1 MKKLKVFLLDM
12 PFSLPECP
20 AFGLTQ
26 IKTHIDKIYGSQV
39 ETKILYLNHRFFC
52 ELGSAF
58 FQAVNMDFYNFYKY
72 ETNKFMWVDDL
83 KKSGLEVVYFSGG
96 LGDWFFRKIA
106 FPNVQEEDDKFL
118 GTLALKPELKV
129 FILEKREQLDGYL
142 NSLIDEYEIHTADVI
157 GFTSRFQQ
165 QVASI
170 AMARKLKELNSRIT
184 ILMGG
189 PNCEPPAGLELA
201 KNIENIDYI
210 LSGRRFLIGFEKLIG
225 CIMENRKDE
234 IAKIPGAFETLGH
247 VGGTLKHCEGRDAY
261 EMSEEDDIND
271 LIELDYDSYFQSL
284 NDNGLTDVVQPVLF
298 FETSR
303 GCVWGEKKRCGFCA
317 IDGYNPKHRA
327 MDSAHAIAYLNHI
340 FQYADRCKYFIG
352 TDSCFPK
359 EYLKEVFPY
368 VKVPEHVHILYE
380 TRVDYTEEEMHC
392 LSKNNIDLLIVG
404 IESLSTPA
412 LKLLNKGTTAFDNIR
427 FLKYAR
433 KFSLN
438 INWNILVGIPR
449 ETVGMIRANCMTAP
463 LLSHL
468 YPPTGAWLVSY
479 QGNCDYVVNPD
490 DYGIE
495 LEPLIQSYQHVYPFQ
510 TDSLEKM
517 TYFQDVKNK
526 KDVFT
531 PMKAKEIQRLSKIV
545 NQWKDRWRKDHES
558 ELPRL
563 VLTRNK
569 NGCSILDTRFDH
581 EEYAVS
587 RLEYNMLKALETE
600 KSKDQLIHCLPGYSE
615 ANIEK
620 ALEYL
625 MERKILFR
633 ENDQYLSLVMIQD
646 ND

>member
-1 MKKLKVFLLDM
+1 MKKLKLCLLDM

-26 IKTHIDKIYGSQV
+26 IKSHIDKEYGSQV
-39 ETKILYLNHRFFC
+39 ETKIKYLNHQFFC

-58 FQAVNMDFYNFYKY
+58 FQAVNTDFYNFYKY
-72 ETNKFMWVDDL
+72 ETNKFMWVDNLD
-83 KKSGLEVVYFSGG
+83 KSGLEVVYFSGG
-96 LGDWFFRKIA
+96 LGDWFFRNVA
-106 FPNVQEEDDKFL
+106 FPNVEEEDDKFL
-118 GTLALKPELKV
+118 DRLSLDSEFKTV
-129 FILEKREQLDGYL
+129 ILEKRKQLDDYL
-142 NSLIDEYEIHTADVI
+142 DALIAEHEIHKADVV

-170 AMARKLKELNSRIT
+170 AMARKLKEINRET
-184 ILMGG
+184 IIIMGG
-189 PNCEPPAGLELA
+189 PNCEPPSGHELA
-201 KNIENIDYI
+201 KNIIPIDYI

-225 CIMENRKDE
+225 CVLKNQEDQIVE
-234 IAKIPGAFETLGH
+234 IPGVFETVGH
-247 VGGTLKHCEGRDAY
+247 AGNVLHNRETSNAY
-261 EMSEEDDIND
+261 VMSEEDDIND

-303 GCVWGEKKRCGFCA
+303 GCIWGEKKRCGFCA
-317 IDGYNPKHRA
+317 IDGYNPKYRTMNYDRA
-327 MDSAHAIAYLNHI
+327 IQYLNNV
-340 FQYADRCKYFIG
+340 FQYADRCKYFIA

-368 VKVPEHVHILYE
+368 VKVPDNIHILYE
-380 TRVDYTEEEMHC
+380 TRVDYTEDEMKC
-392 LSKNNIDLLIVG
+392 LSQNNIDLLIVG
-404 IESLSTPA
+404 IESLSTEA

-449 ETVGMIRANCMTAP
+449 ETIDMIRKNCMTVP
-463 LLSHL
+463 LLYHL

-479 QGNCDYVVNPD
+479 QGNCDYVINSE

-495 LEPLIQSYQHVYPFQ
+495 LEPLIQSYQHIYPFK
-510 TDSLEKM
+510 TDSLQKM

-526 KDVFT
+526 TDVFT
-531 PMKAKEIQRLSKIV
+531 PAKAKEIQKLSKAV
-545 NQWKDRWRKDHES
+545 NEWKKRWRKDKES

-563 VLTRNK
+563 SLVNS
-569 NGCSILDTRFDH
+569 GIGQSILDTRSGH
-581 EEYAVS
+581 EEYYDIQE
-587 RLEYNMLKALETE
+587 LDYKLLKELETA
-600 KSKDQLIHCLPGYSE
+600 KSKEELSQLLDGYHESS
-615 ANIEK
+615 IEK

-625 MERKILFR
+625 MERKILFF
-633 ENDQYLSLVMIQD
+633 ENDKYLSLVI
-646 ND
+646 N